1 MKTIC
6 GLFLCLIFSFS
17 TRAQTEL
24 PIIGKIS
31 DLEGKKKVYLL
42 AETTD
47 SRTKI
52 QKVLDKEKLFEI
64 VSDPEKA
71 EFIIEFKPI
80 SKSQPISI
88 GIGTF
93 KDIAEMN
100 VYFYNSNKKKVI
112 AWSATKDKYKDSGF
126 GYGTKDNEALL
137 TKSFLKTYKGK

>member
-1 MKTIC
+1 MKIIC
-6 GLFLCLIFSFS
+6 GLLLCLALSFS

-24 PIIGKIS
+24 PVVGKIS

-47 SRTKI
+47 SRAKI

-71 EFIIEFKPI
+71 DFIIEFKPI
-80 SKSQPISI
+80 SKSQPVSF
-88 GIGTF
+88 GFGTF

-100 VYFYNSNKKKVI
+100 IYFYNSNKKKVI

-126 GYGTKDNEALL
+126 GGVKDNEVLL
-137 TKSFLKTYKGK
+137 TKSFLKIYKGK